1 MPTVLVASDER
12 LCWRCEGRYL
22 VGVVAMKELRWLILV
37 VLLLGNLGV
46 SAQEEVPVF
55 TLKSEAFSQE
65 GEIPLKYTCLG
76 ENLSPPLC
84 WENLPQGARSLVLIC
99 EDPDAPRG
107 IFTHWILYNI
117 PPSLFALSEGVGKK
131 GEAKIMDNIFQ
142 GKNDFGKLG
151 YGGPCPPPGKPHRYF
166 FRLIAVDLEL
176 PPKAGLTRKQVLE
189 LIEGHILE
197 EAQLMGVFG
206 R

>member
-1 MPTVLVASDER
+1 MKDYN
-12 LCWRCEGRYL
+12 G
-22 VGVVAMKELRWLILV
+22 GVNDATRWGEWFAMKGLGWLILIA
-37 VLLLGNLGV
+37 LLLGNLGV
-46 SAQEEVPVF
+46 FAQEEVPVF
-55 TLKSEAFSQE
+55 TLKSEAFPQK

-76 ENLSPPLC
+76 GNLSPPLR
-84 WENLPQGARSLVLIC
+84 WENLPQGARTLVLIC

-117 PPSLFALSEGVGKK
+117 PPSLFALPEGVGKK

-166 FRLIAVDLEL
+166 FRLIAVDSEL